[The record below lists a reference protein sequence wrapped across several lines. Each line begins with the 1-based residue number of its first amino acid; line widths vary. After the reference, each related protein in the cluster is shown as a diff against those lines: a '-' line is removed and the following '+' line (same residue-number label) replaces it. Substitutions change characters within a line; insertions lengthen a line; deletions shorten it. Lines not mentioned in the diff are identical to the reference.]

1 MSQSA
6 TARQPEPEVAEAF
19 RITPLEAP
27 LGAEVRGL
35 DARRPLAPEQ
45 VLALKQALREH
56 HVLVFRQQHLDDEQY
71 LRFATLFGSV
81 FQPPADIPVLSSGG
95 DGKVPDIVKVAN
107 TGDGELGNFALPAHI
122 DH

>member
-19 RITPLEAP
+19 RITLEAP

-56 HVLVFRQQHLDDEQY
+56 RPGV
-71 LRFATLFGSV
+71 
-81 FQPPADIPVLSSGG
+81 PPAAPRR
-95 DGKVPDIVKVAN
+95 
-107 TGDGELGNFALPAHI
+107 
-122 DH
+122 

>member
-56 HVLVFRQQHLDDEQY
+56 HILVFRQQHLDDEQY

-81 FQPPADIPVLSSGG
+81 FQPPADIPVLSSG
-95 DGKVPDIVKVAN
+95 
-107 TGDGELGNFALPAHI
+107 
-122 DH
+122 